1 VSDFFKLAVYKR
13 VGKIAILVYKRVTKS
28 AAKWKEWWLKR
39 RYQRVPHFCRND
51 YVTESERLKTRRNV
65 AISGNSIVL
74 ARKGCNFAL
83 GQGRAPALGIRKG
96 TLLGEAFLFR
106 AASFLV
112 KTAVKRLKNLCW
124 QGNERGT
131 ILVKVSTIEGTS
143 PCDWSP
149 VVCTRR
155 K

>member
-1 VSDFFKLAVYKR
+1 M
-13 VGKIAILVYKRVTKS
+13 
-28 AAKWKEWWLKR
+28 
-39 RYQRVPHFCRND
+39 
-51 YVTESERLKTRRNV
+51 

-74 ARKGCNFAL
+74 ARKGCNF
-83 GQGRAPALGIRKG
+83 ALGIRKG

-112 KTAVKRLKNLCW
+112 KTAAKRLKNLCW

-131 ILVKVSTIEGTS
+131 ILVKISVFC

-149 VVCTRR
+149 VV
-155 K
+155 